1 MSREAKL
8 WLWGIVALLCLQ
20 TLASTIF
27 QGYAQVAVSDLTQ
40 LFLLLSGTLALLPLV
55 KKSYGRARM
64 FWALMALGTGF
75 WCFYQA
81 LWCYYEVVLRQEVP
95 NLFAGDIVLFV
106 HLVPMIAA
114 MAVQPHLQ
122 QDQRH
127 TRLGSLDFIMLLIW
141 WLYLYVIALV
151 PWQHVNPDANIYQH
165 NLNAIY
171 SVEKAVLLASLCA
184 IWFRSSGFWRQV
196 YANWLGCVLLYSLI
210 SYLANWAI
218 EQKLYFTGSV
228 YDVPLAVSMAWV
240 TWIGLQAARATAEE
254 KPKPGNN
261 GHGVWVARLG
271 MIAVLSLPLFAA
283 WAMFDRSTP
292 ESVRIFRLEVSL
304 CAMLALGGM
313 VFLKQH
319 MLDLELLSLVKT
331 SQEAFENLK
340 RLQAQVVQS
349 EKLASLGQL
358 VGGAAHELNNPLT
371 AMIGYTELLGLTTLS
386 SEQKSLVQKMEQQLR
401 RTRTLVSSLLSFAK
415 QVPAEKSP
423 IDVNALLQT
432 AVRLRPPQHHGG
444 FVQIQTNLGSNLP
457 RVLGDSNQLLQVCL
471 HITNNAAH
479 AMSGKGGVLNVCTR
493 SQNGFVVIEFTDDGP
508 GIDKPERV
516 FDPFYTT
523 RPVGQGAG
531 LGLSVCYG
539 VIQEH
544 KGRITC
550 QNRPEGGAMFRIEL
564 PALIDAAGQ
573 ENVATQAH
581 SEAKAA
587 ATN

>member
-1 MSREAKL
+1 MSRGAKL
-8 WLWGIVALLCLQ
+8 WLGGVLALLCLQ
-20 TLASTIF
+20 TLASTALH
-27 QGYAQVAVSDLTQ
+27 GYAQVAASDLTQ
-40 LFLLLSGTLALLPLV
+40 LMLLLSGTIALLPVV
-55 KKSYGRARM
+55 KKSYGRARI
-64 FWALMALGTGF
+64 FWALMSLGTGF
-75 WCFYQA
+75 WFFYQA
-81 LWCYYEVVLRQEVP
+81 LWCYFEVLLRKDVP

-114 MAVQPHLQ
+114 IAVQPHIH
-122 QDQRH
+122 QDERH
-127 TRLGSLDFIMLLIW
+127 TRLGSLDFTMLLIW
-141 WLYLYVIALV
+141 WLYLYVITLV
-151 PWQHVNPDANIYQH
+151 PWQRVNPDPNIYQH
-165 NLNAIY
+165 NLNTIY
-171 SVEKAVLLASLCA
+171 SVEKTVLLAGLCA
-184 IWFRSSGFWRQV
+184 LWFRSSGFWKAV
-196 YANWLGCVLLYSLI
+196 YANWLGCMLLYSMI

-218 EQKLYFTGSV
+218 EQKSYFTGSV
-228 YDVPLAVSMAWV
+228 YDVPLAISMAWV
-240 TWIGLQAARATAEE
+240 TWIGLHALSTAEE
-254 KPKPGNN
+254 KAKPGNT

-271 MIAVLSLPLFAA
+271 MVTVLSLPVFAGWALF
-283 WAMFDRSTP
+283 DSTTP
-292 ESVRIFRLEVSL
+292 QNVRTFRLEVSL
-304 CAMLALGGM
+304 CTMLVLGGM

-319 MLDLELLSLVKT
+319 ILDVELLSLVKT
-331 SQEAFENLK
+331 SQESFENLK

-371 AMIGYTELLGLTTLS
+371 AMLGYNELLGATALS

-432 AVRLRPPQHHGG
+432 AVRLRPPQHHGS
-444 FVQIQTNLGSNLP
+444 FIQIQTDLGGNLP

-471 HITNNAAH
+471 HITNNAMH
-479 AMSGKGGVLNVCTR
+479 AMSEKGGVLRVCTR
-493 SQNGFVVIEFTDDGP
+493 GEKDFVVIEFTDEGP

-539 VIQEH
+539 IIQEH

-550 QNRPEGGAMFRIEL
+550 QNRPEGGAMFLIEL
-564 PALIDAAGQ
+564 PALTDVAGHRN
-573 ENVATQAH
+573 EAIEPH

-587 ATN
+587 TVN

>member
-1 MSREAKL
+1 MSRGAKL
-8 WLWGIVALLCLQ
+8 WLSSVIALVCLQ
-20 TLASTIF
+20 TLASTTLH
-27 QGYAQVAVSDLTQ
+27 GYSQVVASDLTQ
-40 LFLLLSGTLALLPLV
+40 LVLLLSGTLALLPLI
-55 KKSYGRARM
+55 KKSYGRSRI
-64 FWALMALGTGF
+64 FWVLMSLGTGF
-75 WCFYQA
+75 WCFYQG
-81 LWCYYEVVLRQEVP
+81 LWCYFEVVLRKEVP

-122 QDQRH
+122 QDERH

-141 WLYLYVIALV
+141 WLYLYVIALL
-151 PWQHVNPDANIYQH
+151 PWQHVNPDPNIYQH
-165 NLNAIY
+165 NLNVIY
-171 SVEKAVLLASLCA
+171 SVEKAVLLAGLCA
-184 IWFRSSGFWRQV
+184 LWVRSSGFWKQV
-196 YANWLGCVLLYSLI
+196 YANWLGCMLLYSLI

-218 EQKLYFTGSV
+218 EQKIYFTGSV

-240 TWIGLQAARATAEE
+240 TWIGLQASRATAEE
-254 KPKPGNN
+254 KPKPGSN

-271 MIAVLSLPLFAA
+271 MLAVLSLPLFAA
-283 WAMFDRSTP
+283 WALLDRSTP
-292 ESVRIFRLEVSL
+292 ESVRTFRLEVSL

-319 MLDLELLSLVKT
+319 MLDLELLSLVKS

-340 RLQAQVVQS
+340 RLQVQVVQS

-386 SEQKSLVQKMEQQLR
+386 TEQKSLVQKMEQQLR

-444 FVQIQTNLGSNLP
+444 FIQIQTDLGTNLP

-471 HITNNAAH
+471 HITNNAVH
-479 AMSGKGGVLNVCTR
+479 AMSEKGGVLNVRTR
-493 SQNGFVVIEFTDDGP
+493 SENECVVIEFTDQGA

-539 VIQEH
+539 IIQEH
-544 KGRITC
+544 KGRIAC

-564 PALIDAAGQ
+564 PALSDGAAR
-573 ENVATQAH
+573 ESEAMPSH
-581 SEAKAA
+581 PEAKAA
-587 ATN
+587 ASN

>member
-1 MSREAKL
+1 MNRGTKL
-8 WLWGIVALLCLQ
+8 WLGGVLGLVCLQ
-20 TLASTIF
+20 TLASTALH
-27 QGYAQVAVSDLTQ
+27 GYAQVAASDLTQ
-40 LFLLLSGTLALLPLV
+40 LALLLSGAIALLPLV
-55 KKSYGRARM
+55 KKSYGRARI
-64 FWALMALGTGF
+64 FWALMSLGMGF
-75 WCFYQA
+75 WVFYQF
-81 LWCYYEVVLRQEVP
+81 LWCYFEVGLRKNVP
-95 NLFAGDIVLFV
+95 DLFSGDIVLFV

-114 MAVQPHLQ
+114 MAVQPHIH
-122 QDQRH
+122 QDERH
-127 TRLGSLDFIMLLIW
+127 TRLGSLDFTMLLIW
-141 WLYLYVIALV
+141 WLYLYVITLV
-151 PWQHVNPDANIYQH
+151 PWQYVHPDPNIYQH
-165 NLNAIY
+165 NLNTIY
-171 SVEKAVLLASLCA
+171 SVEKAALLASLCA
-184 IWFRSSGFWRQV
+184 LWFRSSGFWKRV
-196 YANWLGCVLLYSLI
+196 YANWLGCMLLYSLI

-218 EQKLYFTGSV
+218 EQEIYFTGSV
-228 YDVPLAVSMAWV
+228 YDVPLAISMAWV
-240 TWIGLQAARATAEE
+240 TWIGLQTLSATAEE

-261 GHGVWVARLG
+261 GHGVWVTRLG
-271 MIAVLSLPLFAA
+271 MAAVLSLPLFAA
-283 WAMFDRSTP
+283 WALFDTTTP
-292 ESVRIFRLEVSL
+292 QNVRTFRLEVSL
-304 CAMLALGGM
+304 CTMLALGGM

-319 MLDLELLSLVKT
+319 MLDIELLRLVKT
-331 SQEAFENLK
+331 SQESFENLK
-340 RLQAQVVQS
+340 RLQVQVVQS

-371 AMIGYTELLGLTTLS
+371 AMLGYTELLGVTELS
-386 SEQKSLVQKMEQQLR
+386 TEQKSLVQKMEQQLR

-432 AVRLRPPQHHGG
+432 AVRLRPPQHHGS
-444 FVQIQTNLGSNLP
+444 FIQIQTDLGGHLP

-471 HITNNAAH
+471 HITNNAMH
-479 AMSGKGGVLNVCTR
+479 AMSEKGGVLRVCTR
-493 SQNGFVVIEFTDDGP
+493 GEKDFVVIEFTDEGP

-539 VIQEH
+539 IIQEH

-564 PALIDAAGQ
+564 PALIDAAAR
-573 ENVATQAH
+573 ESEPIQAH